1 MVVLTNSQGP
11 ETSVSCLREK
21 STTEEEPT
29 VQRPRAVRKGGC
41 REAKSWVP
49 GVRPGEQKMGA
60 ICGAGQ
66 GAGFVQKRTYS
77 FLLPLQEGGLA
88 VTIDSP
94 CFYTLGLQE
103 KKGLAQSHIAG
114 GTWAGTDGSHPPAR
128 SW

>member
-1 MVVLTNSQGP
+1 
-11 ETSVSCLREK
+11 
-21 STTEEEPT
+21 
-29 VQRPRAVRKGGC
+29 
-41 REAKSWVP
+41 
-49 GVRPGEQKMGA
+49 MGA

-114 GTWAGTDGSHPPAR
+114 GTWAGTDGSHPPLDPGDQAPPSAVLQWR
-128 SW
+128 DHLTS